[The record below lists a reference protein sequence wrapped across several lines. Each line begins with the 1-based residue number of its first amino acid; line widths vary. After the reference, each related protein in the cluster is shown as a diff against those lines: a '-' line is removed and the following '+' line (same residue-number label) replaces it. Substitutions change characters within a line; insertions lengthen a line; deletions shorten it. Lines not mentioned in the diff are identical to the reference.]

1 MQTKIHIVEYLDV
14 DDKPVQPQ
22 TRRIIQSH
30 KLKNEHINVKH
41 YDEYSDSYYSEM
53 QKVRVLHTFILVTKG
68 HFILNDCDSSN
79 LNAYRAYGGFGTI
92 SRLSYTWSAHII
104 TYKEGGE
111 MWDTDL
117 IWSDSGIRSTRFDM
131 YSYHVNEQE
140 QVYLQD
146 RLDYEVWESLD
157 LNKILVKYLTL
168 SDIRNNKIEELGL

>member
-1 MQTKIHIVEYLDV
+1 MQTKIHIVEFIGSDG
-14 DDKPVQPQ
+14 KAEQ
-22 TRRIIQSH
+22 TRRIIKSH
-30 KLKNEHINVKH
+30 QLKNEHISVKH
-41 YDEYSDSYYSEM
+41 YDDYDDSYYTEL

-68 HFILNDCDSSN
+68 HFILNDSDSSK
-79 LNAYRAYGGFGTI
+79 LNAYRAYGGFGSI

-111 MWDTDL
+111 MWETDL

-131 YSYHVNEQE
+131 YSYHVNEPE

-168 SDIRNNKIEELGL
+168 SDIRNNKIEELGI

>member
-1 MQTKIHIVEYLDV
+1 MQTKIDIVEFIDS
-14 DDKPVQPQ
+14 DGKSEQ
-22 TRRIIQSH
+22 TRRIVESH
-30 KLKNEHINVKH
+30 QVKDGHISIKH
-41 YDEYSDSYYSEM
+41 YDDYDDGYYYVK
-53 QKVRVLHTFILVTKG
+53 QRVRVLHTFIVVTKG
-68 HFILNDCDSSN
+68 HFILNDSDSSN
-79 LNAYRAYGGFGTI
+79 LNAYRTYAGFGNI

-131 YSYHVNEQE
+131 YSYHVNEPE

-168 SDIRNNKIEELGL
+168 SDIRNNKIEELGI

>member
-1 MQTKIHIVEYLDV
+1 MQTKIHIVEFIDG
-14 DDKPVQPQ
+14 DGKPEQ
-22 TRRIIQSH
+22 TRRIVGSGQ
-30 KLKNEHINVKH
+30 LKNGHINVKH
-41 YDEYSDSYYSEM
+41 YDDYDDSYYTEL

-68 HFILNDCDSSN
+68 HFILNDSDSSK
-79 LNAYRAYGGFGTI
+79 LNAYRAYGGFGSI

-111 MWDTDL
+111 MWETDL

-131 YSYHVNEQE
+131 YSYHVNEPE

-168 SDIRNNKIEELGL
+168 SDIRNNKIEELGI